1 MTASGKP
8 IAVYGAIAANFLIA
22 VAKFTAAFFTGSS
35 AMVSEGVHSL
45 VDTGNQS
52 LILLGIHRSKKPA
65 DDQHPYGYGKE
76 LYFWALIVAV
86 VLFSLGGG
94 ISIYEGID
102 HLRHPGELGDPTW
115 NYVVLGIALVLE
127 GAASY
132 LALKALLAAAGEK
145 SFWHALRSSKD
156 PAVFTILAEDFAA
169 LAGIVVAFLGIY
181 VGHFYGNPYL
191 DGLASVAIGV
201 ILALTAVFLV
211 YESRGLIIGE
221 SADIDIVRS
230 IRALAQ
236 ADPDVH
242 EVERPLTMHL
252 GATQVLLNMRVVFK
266 PELGAVDL
274 PAAIDRLEAGIRA
287 LHPQIS
293 HVFIDAGSLK
303 TARAPSG
310 RSGAGF

>member
-1 MTASGKP
+1 MTASEKP
-8 IAVYGAIAANFLIA
+8 IAVYGAITANLLIA
-22 VAKFTAAFFTGSS
+22 VAKFVAAFFTGSS

-52 LILLGIHRSKKPA
+52 LILLGIHRSKKLA

-94 ISIYEGID
+94 ISIYEGIN

-115 NYVVLGIALVLE
+115 NYVVLAIAFVLE
-127 GAASY
+127 GAAGY

-145 SFWHALRSSKD
+145 TFWQALRSSKD

-181 VGHFYGNPYL
+181 FGHLYANPYL
-191 DGLASVAIGV
+191 DGVASVAIGV
-201 ILALTAVFLV
+201 ILALVAVFLV

-221 SADIDIVRS
+221 SADSEIVRS
-230 IRALAQ
+230 IHALAQ
-236 ADPDVH
+236 ADPDVQR
-242 EVERPLTMHL
+242 VERPLTMHL
-252 GATQVLLNMRVVFK
+252 GATKVLLNMRVQFK
-266 PELGAVDL
+266 PELAALNL
-274 PAAIDRLEAGIRA
+274 PAAVDRLEASIRA
-287 LHPQIS
+287 RHPQIA
-293 HVFIDAGSLK
+293 HIFIDADSLK
-303 TARAPSG
+303 RVDLPQRA
-310 RSGAGF
+310 

>member
-1 MTASGKP
+1 MAAFEKP
-8 IAVYGAIAANFLIA
+8 IAVYGAITANLLIA
-22 VAKFTAAFFTGSS
+22 VAKFVAAFFTGSS

-52 LILLGIHRSKKPA
+52 LILLGIHRSKKLA

-94 ISIYEGID
+94 ISLYEGIN

-115 NYVVLGIALVLE
+115 NYVVLAIAFVLE
-127 GAASY
+127 GAAGY

-145 SFWHALRSSKD
+145 TFWQALRSSKD

-181 VGHFYGNPYL
+181 LGHLYANPYL
-191 DGLASVAIGV
+191 DGVASVAIGV
-201 ILALTAVFLV
+201 ILALVAVFLV

-221 SADIDIVRS
+221 SADSEIVRS
-230 IRALAQ
+230 IHALAQ
-236 ADPDVH
+236 ADPDVQR
-242 EVERPLTMHL
+242 VERPLTMHL
-252 GATQVLLNMRVVFK
+252 GATKVLLNMRVQFNPSSPRSIFRPRSTGWK
-266 PELGAVDL
+266 RAS
-274 PAAIDRLEAGIRA
+274 ARGIRRSR
-287 LHPQIS
+287 IS
-293 HVFIDAGSLK
+293 SLMQ
-303 TARAPSG
+303 TR
-310 RSGAGF
+310 

>member
-22 VAKFTAAFFTGSS
+22 IAKFTAAFLTGSS

-65 DDQHPYGYGKE
+65 DEQHPYGYGKE

-132 LALKALLAAAGEK
+132 LALRALLAAAGEK

-181 VGHFYGNPYL
+181 FGHLYGNPYL

-236 ADPDVH
+236 ADPEVH
-242 EVERPLTMHL
+242 AVDRPLTMHL

-266 PELGAVDL
+266 PGLSAVDL
-274 PAAIDRLEAGIRA
+274 AASIDRLEAGIRA

-293 HVFIDAGSLK
+293 HVFIDADSLK
-303 TARAPSG
+303 TPRPASV
-310 RSGAGF
+310 

>member
-1 MTASGKP
+1 MAGSEKP
-8 IAVYGAIAANFLIA
+8 IAVYGAIAANLLIA
-22 VAKFTAAFFTGSS
+22 VAKFTTAFFTGSS
-35 AMVSEGVHSL
+35 AMLSEGVHSV
-45 VDTGNQS
+45 VDTANQS

-115 NYVVLGIALVLE
+115 NYVVLAIAFVLE

-145 SFWHALRSSKD
+145 SVWHALRSSKD

-169 LAGIVVAFLGIY
+169 LVGIIVAFLGIY
-181 VGHFYGNPYL
+181 FGHLYGNPYL
-191 DGLASVAIGV
+191 DGVASVAIGV
-201 ILALTAVFLV
+201 ILALVAVFLV

-221 SADIDIVRS
+221 SADLEIVRS
-230 IRALAQ
+230 IRALTQ
-236 ADPDVH
+236 ADSGVQR
-242 EVERPLTMHL
+242 VERPLTMHL
-252 GATQVLLNMRVVFK
+252 GATKVLLNMRVVFK
-266 PELGAVDL
+266 PELTAVDL
-274 PAAIDRLEAGIRA
+274 PAALDRLESAIRA
-287 LHPQIS
+287 QHPQIA
-293 HVFIDAGSLK
+293 HIFIDADSLK
-303 TARAPSG
+303 KTA
-310 RSGAGF
+310 

>member
-1 MTASGKP
+1 MAGSEKP
-8 IAVYGAIAANFLIA
+8 IAVYGAIAANLLIA
-22 VAKFTAAFFTGSS
+22 VAKFTTAFFTGSS
-35 AMVSEGVHSL
+35 AMLSEGVHSV
-45 VDTGNQS
+45 VDTANQS

-65 DDQHPYGYGKE
+65 DDRHPYGYGKE

-115 NYVVLGIALVLE
+115 NYVVLAIAFVLE

-145 SFWHALRSSKD
+145 SVWHALRSSKD

-169 LAGIVVAFLGIY
+169 LVGIIVAFLGIY
-181 VGHFYGNPYL
+181 FGHLYGNPYL
-191 DGLASVAIGV
+191 DGVASVAIGV
-201 ILALTAVFLV
+201 ILALVAVFLV

-221 SADIDIVRS
+221 SADLEIVRS

-236 ADPDVH
+236 ADSGVQR
-242 EVERPLTMHL
+242 VERPLTMHL
-252 GATQVLLNMRVVFK
+252 GATKVLLNMRVVFK
-266 PELGAVDL
+266 PELTAVDL
-274 PAAIDRLEAGIRA
+274 PAALDRLESVIRA
-287 LHPQIS
+287 QHPQIA
-293 HVFIDAGSLK
+293 HIFIDADSLK
-303 TARAPSG
+303 KTA
-310 RSGAGF
+310 

>member
-1 MTASGKP
+1 MAAFEKP
-8 IAVYGAIAANFLIA
+8 IAVYGAITANLLIA
-22 VAKFTAAFFTGSS
+22 VAKFVAAFFTGSS

-52 LILLGIHRSKKPA
+52 LILLGIHRSKKLA

-94 ISIYEGID
+94 ISLYEGIN

-115 NYVVLGIALVLE
+115 NYVVLAIAFVLE
-127 GAASY
+127 GAAGY

-145 SFWHALRSSKD
+145 TFWQALRSSKD

-181 VGHFYGNPYL
+181 FGHLYANPYL
-191 DGLASVAIGV
+191 DGVASVAIGV
-201 ILALTAVFLV
+201 ILALVAVFLV

-221 SADIDIVRS
+221 SADSEIVRS
-230 IRALAQ
+230 IHALAR
-236 ADPDVH
+236 ADPDVQR
-242 EVERPLTMHL
+242 VERPLTMHL
-252 GATQVLLNMRVVFK
+252 GATKVLLNMRVQFK
-266 PELGAVDL
+266 PELAALNL
-274 PAAIDRLEAGIRA
+274 PAAVDRLEASIRA
-287 LHPQIS
+287 RHPQIA
-293 HVFIDAGSLK
+293 HIFIDADSLK
-303 TARAPSG
+303 RVDLPQRA
-310 RSGAGF
+310 

>member
-1 MTASGKP
+1 MAASDKP
-8 IAVYGAIAANFLIA
+8 IAVYGAIAANLLIA
-22 VAKFTAAFFTGSS
+22 VAKFTAAFVTGSS

-52 LILLGIHRSKKPA
+52 LILLGIHRSKRPA

-94 ISIYEGID
+94 ISIYEGIQ

-115 NYVVLGIALVLE
+115 NYAVLAIAFVLE

-169 LAGIVVAFLGIY
+169 LLGIVVAFLGIY
-181 VGHFYGNPYL
+181 FGHLYGNPYL
-191 DGLASVAIGV
+191 DGLASLAIGV
-201 ILALTAVFLV
+201 ILALVAVFLV

-221 SADIDIVRS
+221 SADIEIVRS
-230 IRALAQ
+230 IHALAR
-236 ADPDVH
+236 ANPDVQR
-242 EVERPLTMHL
+242 VERPLTMHL
-252 GATQVLLNMRVVFK
+252 GATKVLLNMRVVFK
-266 PELGAVDL
+266 PELAAASL

-287 LHPQIS
+287 RHPQVAHI
-293 HVFIDAGSLK
+293 FIDADSLK
-303 TARAPSG
+303 TG
-310 RSGAGF
+310 LG

>member
-1 MTASGKP
+1 MAASEKP
-8 IAVYGAIAANFLIA
+8 IAVYGAIGANLLIA
-22 VAKFTAAFFTGSS
+22 IAKFTAAFFTGSS

-65 DDQHPYGYGKE
+65 DDRHPYGYGKE

-181 VGHFYGNPYL
+181 FGHLYGNPYL

-201 ILALTAVFLV
+201 ILAMVAVFLV

-221 SADIDIVRS
+221 SADIGIVRS

-236 ADPDVH
+236 ADPDVQS
-242 EVERPLTMHL
+242 VERPLTMHL
-252 GATQVLLNMRVVFK
+252 GATKVLLNMRVVFK
-266 PELGAVDL
+266 PELSAVSV

-293 HVFIDAGSLK
+293 HVFIDADSLK
-303 TARAPSG
+303 TARPPSG
-310 RSGAGF
+310 

>member
-1 MTASGKP
+1 VTASDKP
-8 IAVYGAIAANFLIA
+8 IAVYGAIAANLLIA
-22 VAKFTAAFFTGSS
+22 IAKFTAAFFTGSS

-52 LILLGIHRSKKPA
+52 LILLGLHRSKKPA
-65 DDQHPYGYGKE
+65 DDAHPYGYGKE

-115 NYVVLGIALVLE
+115 NYAVLAIAFVLE
-127 GAASY
+127 SAASY
-132 LALKALLAAAGEK
+132 LALKALLAASGGK
-145 SFWHALRSSKD
+145 GFWRALRSSKD
-156 PAVFTILAEDFAA
+156 PSVFTILAEDLAA

-181 VGHFYGNPYL
+181 FGHRFGNPYL

-201 ILALTAVFLV
+201 ILALVAVFLV

-221 SADIDIVRS
+221 SADIDVVRS
-230 IRALAQ
+230 IHALAE
-236 ADPDVH
+236 ADPDVQG
-242 EVERPLTMHL
+242 VERPLTMHL
-252 GATQVLLNMRVVFK
+252 GATKVLLNMRVVFK
-266 PELGAVDL
+266 PELATADL
-274 PAAIDRLEAGIRA
+274 PAALDRLEAGIRA

-293 HVFIDAGSLK
+293 HIFIDADSLK
-303 TARAPSG
+303 TNRHA
-310 RSGAGF
+310 

>member
-1 MTASGKP
+1 MAASEKP
-8 IAVYGAIAANFLIA
+8 VAVYGAIAANFMIA
-22 VAKFTAAFFTGSS
+22 IAKFTAAFFTGSS

-52 LILLGIHRSKKPA
+52 LILLGIHRSRKPA
-65 DDQHPYGYGKE
+65 DDAHPYGYGKE

-115 NYVVLGIALVLE
+115 NYVVLAIAFVLE

-132 LALKALLAAAGEK
+132 LALKALLAAAGERT
-145 SFWHALRSSKD
+145 FWQALRSSKD

-169 LAGIVVAFLGIY
+169 LAGILVAFLGIY
-181 VGHFYGNPYL
+181 FGHLYGNPYL

-201 ILALTAVFLV
+201 ILALVAVFLV

-221 SADIDIVRS
+221 SADVEVVRS
-230 IRALAQ
+230 IRELAR
-236 ADPDVH
+236 ADSDVQG
-242 EVERPLTMHL
+242 VERPLTMHL
-252 GATQVLLNMRVVFK
+252 GATRVLLNMRVRFK
-266 PELGAVDL
+266 PGLAADDL
-274 PAAIDRLEAGIRA
+274 PAALDRLEAGIRA
-287 LHPQIS
+287 RHPQIT
-293 HVFIDAGSLK
+293 HIFIDADSLK
-303 TARAPSG
+303 TD
-310 RSGAGF
+310 RSA

>member
-1 MTASGKP
+1 MAAFEKP
-8 IAVYGAIAANFLIA
+8 IAVYGAITANLLIA
-22 VAKFTAAFFTGSS
+22 VAKFVAAFFTGSS

-52 LILLGIHRSKKPA
+52 LILLGIHRSKKLA

-94 ISIYEGID
+94 ISLYEGIN

-115 NYVVLGIALVLE
+115 NYVVLAIAFVLE
-127 GAASY
+127 GAAGY

-145 SFWHALRSSKD
+145 TFWQALRSSKD

-181 VGHFYGNPYL
+181 FGHLYANPYL
-191 DGLASVAIGV
+191 DGVASVAIGV
-201 ILALTAVFLV
+201 ILALVAVFLV

-221 SADIDIVRS
+221 SADSEIVRS
-230 IRALAQ
+230 IHALAQ
-236 ADPDVH
+236 ADPDVQR
-242 EVERPLTMHL
+242 VERPLTMHL
-252 GATQVLLNMRVVFK
+252 GATKVLLNMRVQFK
-266 PELGAVDL
+266 PELAALNL
-274 PAAIDRLEAGIRA
+274 PAAVDRLEASIRA
-287 LHPQIS
+287 RHPQIA
-293 HVFIDAGSLK
+293 HIFIDADSLK
-303 TARAPSG
+303 RVDLPQRA
-310 RSGAGF
+310 

>member
-1 MTASGKP
+1 MAASDKP
-8 IAVYGAIAANFLIA
+8 IAVYGAIAANLLIA

-102 HLRHPGELGDPTW
+102 HLRHPGELADPTW

-132 LALKALLAAAGEK
+132 LALRALLAAAGEK
-145 SFWHALRSSKD
+145 SFWRALRSSKD

-181 VGHFYGNPYL
+181 FGHLYGNPYL
-191 DGLASVAIGV
+191 DGVASVAIGV

-211 YESRGLIIGE
+211 YESRSLIIGE

-230 IRALAQ
+230 VRALAQ
-236 ADPDVH
+236 ADPDVQS
-242 EVERPLTMHL
+242 VERPLTMHL
-252 GATQVLLNMRVVFK
+252 GATQVLLNMSVVLK
-266 PELGAVDL
+266 PERSTVDL

-287 LHPQIS
+287 RHPQIS
-293 HVFIDAGSLK
+293 HVFIDADSLK
-303 TARAPSG
+303 SARAPSV
-310 RSGAGF
+310 

>member
-1 MTASGKP
+1 MTASDKP
-8 IAVYGAIAANFLIA
+8 IAVYGAIAANLLIA
-22 VAKFTAAFFTGSS
+22 IAKFTAAFFTGSS

-52 LILLGIHRSKKPA
+52 LILLGLHRSKKPA
-65 DDQHPYGYGKE
+65 DDAHPYGYGKE

-115 NYVVLGIALVLE
+115 NYAVLAIAFVLE
-127 GAASY
+127 SAASY
-132 LALKALLAAAGEK
+132 LALKALLAASGGK
-145 SFWHALRSSKD
+145 GFWRALRSSKD
-156 PAVFTILAEDFAA
+156 PSVFTILAEDLAA

-181 VGHFYGNPYL
+181 FGHRFGNPYL

-201 ILALTAVFLV
+201 ILALVAVFLV

-221 SADIDIVRS
+221 SADIDVVRS
-230 IRALAQ
+230 IHALAE
-236 ADPDVH
+236 ADPDVQG
-242 EVERPLTMHL
+242 VERPLTMHL
-252 GATQVLLNMRVVFK
+252 GATKVLLNMRVVFK
-266 PELGAVDL
+266 PELATADL
-274 PAAIDRLEAGIRA
+274 PAALDRLEAGIRA

-293 HVFIDAGSLK
+293 HIFIDADSLK
-303 TARAPSG
+303 TNRHA
-310 RSGAGF
+310 

>member
-22 VAKFTAAFFTGSS
+22 IAKFTAAFFTGSS

-76 LYFWALIVAV
+76 LYFWGLIVAV

-102 HLRHPGELGDPTW
+102 HLRHPGEPGDPTW
-115 NYVVLGIALVLE
+115 NYVVLAIAFVLE
-127 GAASY
+127 GAATY
-132 LALKALLAAAGEK
+132 LALKALRAAAGGK
-145 SFWHALRSSKD
+145 SFWQALRSSKD

-169 LAGIVVAFLGIY
+169 LVGIVVAFLGIY
-181 VGHFYGNPYL
+181 FGHLYGNPYL
-191 DGLASVAIGV
+191 DGLASVVIGA
-201 ILALTAVFLV
+201 ILALVAVFLV

-221 SADIDIVRS
+221 SADIGIVRS

-242 EVERPLTMHL
+242 GVERPLTMHL
-252 GATQVLLNMRVVFK
+252 GATRVLLNMRVVFK
-266 PELGAVDL
+266 PGLGAVDL

-293 HVFIDAGSLK
+293 HVFIDADSLK
-303 TARAPSG
+303 TARAP
-310 RSGAGF
+310 